1 MDVAMNYALVALGII
16 EIVLGINMDKFARN
30 KYSSQKV
37 RDIEGLIKWEKS
49 TSIILGICILIMA
62 FVGLMGSYEQ
72 YSNIFIMIILA
83 LLIITFFGKR
93 RFI

>member
-16 EIVLGINMDKFARN
+16 EIVLGINMDKFTRN

-37 RDIEGLIKWEKS
+37 KDIEGLIKWEKF

>member
-37 RDIEGLIKWEKS
+37 KDIEGLIKWEKF
-49 TSIILGICILIMA
+49 TSIILGLCILIMA

>member
-16 EIVLGINMDKFARN
+16 EIVLGLNMDKFTRN

-37 RDIEGLIKWEKS
+37 KDIEGLIKWEKL
-49 TSIILGICILIMA
+49 TSIILGICILAMA
-62 FVGLMGSYEQ
+62 FVGLIGSYEQ
-72 YSNIFIMIILA
+72 YSNIFIIIILA
-83 LLIITFFGKR
+83 VLIITFFGKR